1 MKRVVVLICALLLSA
16 ASAYAQAKGVDHQS
30 EQIENTAGTERA
42 PGVNGTTTNTGTG
55 RGFDFG
61 RGRTPARTLLPNPY
75 RFTARR
81 DQIIQAI
88 QTVMHDNRLVLDD
101 AASRPSEGIFVS
113 QPYTFIKGMVAAES
127 ELSRYAEVPESTG
140 RGWTRGRYTLTI
152 EVQPIDGM
160 NANVMVNAKVEG
172 RTNSAS
178 GSEWVT
184 LQSTGAA
191 EQEFLNAL
199 IEELTGAAPQQQG
212 RP

>member
-1 MKRVVVLICALLLSA
+1 MKRVAVLICALIFSA

-55 RGFDFG
+55 RGIDFG

-81 DQIIQAI
+81 DQLIQAI
-88 QTVMHDNRLVLDD
+88 ETVMRDRKLVMDD
-101 AASRPSEGIFVS
+101 AASRPSDGIFVS
-113 QPYTFIKGMVAAES
+113 QPYTFIKGMVVTES
-127 ELSRYAEVPESTG
+127 ELSHYADVPDSSG

-160 NANVMVNAKVEG
+160 NSNVTVNAKVEG
-172 RTNSAS
+172 RTNGAS
-178 GSEWVT
+178 GAEWVT
-184 LQSTGAA
+184 LRSTGVA
-191 EQEFLNAL
+191 EHEFLSAL
-199 IEELTGAAPQQQG
+199 IEQLTGAAPQQNT
-212 RP
+212 P

>member
-1 MKRVVVLICALLLSA
+1 MKKVVVLICALLLSA

-30 EQIENTAGTERA
+30 EQVENGTERA
-42 PGVNGTTTNTGTG
+42 PAINGSRTDVGTG

-75 RFTARR
+75 RFTGRR
-81 DQIIQAI
+81 DQIVQAI
-88 QTVMHDNRLVLDD
+88 ETVMRDRKLVLDE

-113 QPYTFIKGMVAAES
+113 QPYTFIKGMVVTES
-127 ELSRYAEVPESTG
+127 ELSRYADVPDSSG
-140 RGWTRGRYTLTI
+140 RGWTRGRYALPI

-160 NANVMVNAKVEG
+160 NANVTVNAKVEG
-172 RTNSAS
+172 RTNGAS
-178 GSEWVT
+178 GAEWVT

-191 EQEFLNAL
+191 EQEFLSAL
-199 IEELTGAAPQQQG
+199 IEELTGAAPQQS